1 MGGNV
6 SGFLKTISSDPHLTD
21 EETESQLTCQG
32 HIQLVVEQREQTP
45 DPLTT
50 TFVFFDV
57 TYYLN
62 SYLKRVEFRFYN
74 SIYISPRF
82 QILCNCHPEGP
93 LANEPL

>member
-57 TYYLN
+57 IDYLN
-62 SYLKRVEFRFYN
+62 SYLKHVWSLDSTTQHIFHLDFKYFVTVIMRV
-74 SIYISPRF
+74 P
-82 QILCNCHPEGP
+82 
-93 LANEPL
+93 